1 MKSIQKIARPLL
13 CLLCLLFAVLLIQ
26 NAPVVAKGAVQGI
39 RLCLQTVIPSL
50 FCFMVLTCFLI
61 NSGLYR
67 FLSLPLAWVTSRL
80 FFLPPELGSNLLL
93 GMVGG

>member
-1 MKSIQKIARPLL
+1 MKSVQKIARSLL

-50 FCFMVLTCFLI
+50 FCFMA
-61 NSGLYR
+61 GGA
-67 FLSLPLAWVTSRL
+67 LSAQADAAGKGV
-80 FFLPPELGSNLLL
+80 
-93 GMVGG
+93 